1 MREINILKSSLF
13 LRLGQLQ
20 CPRMFLLPG
29 ALIGSVPQISVL
41 QAKFCWLGDV
51 EEITRSWKRR
61 VAGKKIILGVW
72 TDLMCRIAAMCYL
85 SENSPPP
92 HWRPTPIFLLQ
103 PPPPPS
109 PVGCLCFTRGIC
121 NLIEPEE
128 RKHLHIETLFKFK
141 YEDHCWARSALKV
154 NLSRNEIP
162 FPLQLGA
169 RQLPRRLLSTREWF
183 EEHPTISR

>member
-1 MREINILKSSLF
+1 MSLNVPFTRGTHWICYSNICSSGKVLLAGRCGRNNAILEETCCWEKDNSGCLNRFDVYNSCYVLF
-13 LRLGQLQ
+13 VRKL
-20 CPRMFLLPG
+20 
-29 ALIGSVPQISVL
+29 
-41 QAKFCWLGDV
+41 
-51 EEITRSWKRR
+51 
-61 VAGKKIILGVW
+61 
-72 TDLMCRIAAMCYL
+72 
-85 SENSPPP
+85 PPP
-92 HWRPTPIFLLQ
+92 PLKAHTHFSTAT

-121 NLIEPEE
+121 NLLEPEE
-128 RKHLHIETLFKFK
+128 RKHLHIETLCKFK

-183 EEHPTISR
+183 KEHPTISR